1 MVAVIVALAWANS
14 PFQDSYRTLWET
26 ELKVELGRWE
36 VHHDLR
42 HWVNDALMALF
53 FFVVGMEI
61 KRELVIGDLSTLK
74 KATLPGVAALGGM
87 VVPALVYVLVASG
100 EQATRGWGVP
110 MATDIALAL
119 GVLALLSRT
128 VPSSLRVLLLSLA
141 IVDDI
146 GAVLVIAIFYTAELN
161 WTALTI
167 AGGLIGLIF
176 VLRRLR
182 VWWVPAYIIVGTG
195 VWFATL
201 QSGVHATIAGVVLGL
216 LAPAVPLASE
226 EVEEETP
233 VPQEDTLGGTMSI
246 EDADATKLRV
256 IATIPVTDRLI
267 HLLHP
272 WTSFIVL
279 PIFALANAGVSL
291 GADDLSDATSSTV
304 AWGIILGLVVGKIA
318 GITGASWIA
327 VHLGAEVPADIGW
340 RHLIGMSALAGIG
353 FTMSLFITEL
363 AFDLPDLLQEAKV
376 GILVAS
382 SLAAA
387 IGAVILRL
395 AKPVPSDE
403 VTT

>member
-1 MVAVIVALAWANS
+1 MI
-14 PFQDSYRTLWET
+14 
-26 ELKVELGRWE
+26 
-36 VHHDLR
+36 
-42 HWVNDALMALF
+42 
-53 FFVVGMEI
+53 
-61 KRELVIGDLSTLK
+61 
-74 KATLPGVAALGGM
+74 
-87 VVPALVYVLVASG
+87 VPALIYVLVASG
-100 EQATRGWGVP
+100 QQATRGWGVP

-201 QSGVHATIAGVVLGL
+201 ESGVHATIAGVVLGL
-216 LAPAVPLASE
+216 LAPAIPLASE

-291 GADDLSDATSSTV
+291 GADDLADAATSTV
-304 AWGIILGLVVGKIA
+304 AWGIILGLVVGKIV

-327 VHLGAEVPADIGW
+327 LRLGAEVPVDIGW

-363 AFDLPDLLQEAKV
+363 AFDLPDLLEEAKV

-382 SLAAA
+382 SLAAL
-387 IGAVILRL
+387 IGGVILRL
-395 AKPVPSDE
+395 SKPAELD
-403 VTT
+403 TTA